1 MASTAMPEQ
10 ISLRVVVDKEQ
21 NRVLYAEA
29 GKDFVDILLSFLTLP
44 LGTIA
49 RLVSRDSNMKPCRFG
64 CISSL
69 YESVGNLD
77 PKYLNSET
85 CKQMLLQP
93 RNSMERYNQNLKLNI
108 DDTKPTKYYACGD
121 CLIGEVGSL
130 VSTSKNMKC
139 KCGRDFTHLLIPC
152 KSLLCSPQL
161 SGSDK
166 NASGDAGDLVQNA
179 DNTWEGYV
187 KETASFIISDDLS
200 VTPANFNTTLCLL
213 KNLRSECPPEESTM
227 VLSSN
232 KILDLLKSLLISK
245 TALTDSLLRK
255 EHNLVHSETSFKMTD
270 ERQGRESIGTTKIK
284 VLMSKSKSKILFA
297 EVEED
302 FVDQLFSFLTFPI
315 GAVER
320 VLEGNSGLVCV
331 NNLYNSLSNF
341 DSTRHLKSEK
351 MNNMFASLKVAP
363 YFKANNQMLPIDE
376 MNYPSKLSCW
386 GHGAHYLTAG
396 AKFYRFYIDH
406 DVKREVRM
414 CDPKS
419 TIAEEKSGKGYAK
432 GGTTFMVADDLSVK
446 PLSSHDVLSSLLT
459 EFKVPYHELEQ
470 RTICIGVQ
478 EVLSI
483 LKASMVST
491 SALTIGLK
499 EFLSNNIKEEDETMT
514 ESGNITVG

>member
-1 MASTAMPEQ
+1 MASTAIPEQ

-49 RLVSRDSNMKPCRFG
+49 RLVSKDSTTKPCRFG

-77 PKYLNSET
+77 PMYLNSET

-93 RNSMERYNQNLKLNI
+93 WNSMECYNRNLKLNI
-108 DDTKPTKYYACGD
+108 DDTEPTKYYACKR
-121 CLIGEVGSL
+121 CLFGVDGSL

-139 KCGRDFTHLLIPC
+139 KCGGDFTLLLNPS
-152 KSLLCSPQL
+152 KTLSCSPLL

-200 VTPANFNTTLCLL
+200 VTPANLNTTLCLL

-232 KILDLLKSLLISK
+232 EILDLLKSLLISK

-302 FVDQLFSFLTFPI
+302 FVDQLLSFLTFPI

-351 MNNMFASLKVAP
+351 MNNVFASLKVAP
-363 YFKANNQMLPIDE
+363 YFKASNQMLPIDE
-376 MNYPSKLSCW
+376 MKYPSKLSCCW
-386 GHGAHYLTAG
+386 KGGPFYLTADTNLYSQ
-396 AKFYRFYIDH
+396 FF
-406 DVKREVRM
+406 VREVRM

-419 TIAEEKSGKGYAK
+419 TTAEEKSGKGYAK

-446 PLSSHDVLSSLLT
+446 PLSSRDVLSSLLT
-459 EFKVPYHELEQ
+459 EFKVPYDDLEQ

-499 EFLSNNIKEEDETMT
+499 EFLSNNIKEEDETET
-514 ESGNITVG
+514 ESRNITVG